1 VSPRQATSVSETLVP
16 RVDWQAP
23 TRRARCVGP
32 WEPGITHTVRR
43 TRGLEADAAC
53 GQLTGSFKRKEKP
66 TRTTEER
73 KLTMTKEEW
82 DTVYKSKSA

>member
-1 VSPRQATSVSETLVP
+1 
-16 RVDWQAP
+16 
-23 TRRARCVGP
+23 
-32 WEPGITHTVRR
+32 VRR